1 MRTKIALIST
11 LAALGAFV
19 PAAAW
24 AQEPAAAAPATPPA
38 PAGATASAPPAT
50 TPATVET
57 PASAP
62 AGTEPAAAA
71 APAPAGPTPAPGWMR
86 IDSDFFGLQLWGG
99 GTLPLVDGVGL
110 AMDIYTN
117 AFVPAAGAGGS
128 PSPDSFGEFDIGP
141 AITAGPLTLTP
152 MIGLQIDWTARKAA
166 ALVPQF
172 YATGSLGPMYTEL
185 WFQFYDY
192 KMFDGASNQIN
203 MRLFSDYKISDYVA
217 VGPEIDLNYDSVGFP
232 DNKGKVKKVY
242 NLPIGP
248 NLMFSN
254 LGLNSTLMAFV
265 GYETGDPTAGKNHL
279 AGRLTY
285 IHNF

>member
-1 MRTKIALIST
+1 MRTKIALITS
-11 LAALGAFV
+11 LAALGVLV
-19 PAAAW
+19 PAAAM
-24 AQEPAAAAPATPPA
+24 AQDATTPPPSA
-38 PAGATASAPPAT
+38 PGASAAAPPAT

-57 PASAP
+57 PTSAP
-62 AGTEPAAAA
+62 AGTPEPTAA

-110 AMDIYTN
+110 AMDIYVNQTATN
-117 AFVPAAGAGGS
+117 S
-128 PSPDSFGEFDIGP
+128 YGEFDIGP

-152 MIGLQIDWTARKAA
+152 MIGAQMDWTSRRAA

-217 VGPEIDLNYDSVGFP
+217 LGPEIDLNWDSVGLLN
-232 DNKGKVKKVY
+232 NKGDVKKVY

-254 LGLNSTLMAFV
+254 LGLNSSLIGFI
-265 GYETGDPTAGKNHL
+265 GYETGDPTGHKNH
-279 AGRLTY
+279 ATGRLTFV
-285 IHNF
+285 HNF